1 MSTFPLQLIAT
12 HETPQN
18 SKSRRF
24 KATSGGDKG
33 PVTVGGWIRRR
44 IDDITPDALD
54 IPETLEYVPVNYEQ
68 ESLGELRFCPMSIEV
83 NDQRILKNRRRRTV
97 YLLPWLETY
106 PQSSSQNNTMTS
118 LLAASGI
125 DILDEKTRN
134 KLAVRFRSYSEIS
147 KVFPMLAIPRLH
159 KNKKLSAE
167 ERKRRQIV
175 ESYKNLVQKSGTPA
189 QFAIVESFMNTSTT
203 LDQSILENSH
213 APSVVSRSRSKVV
226 VPSLSRET
234 SVAASI
240 ANATEGATAAATTT
254 GSVDASQKFEGT
266 VCMAISSR
274 HWSENV
280 LRITKSGIS
289 ILPNSESVRAYTN
302 ISIKS
307 IFCIRQM
314 KKEETPIFF
323 LKSLAFFQIET
334 FARVYYFMV
343 KEKYI
348 SSWLQFFLM
357 MYGSTIVKLSSDP
370 IGKVLY
376 TFPEPAEAYIARP
389 TCWKLDKKRIF
400 NYRRIIFSPKCIP
413 VKYQS
418 SSPNEIIE
426 DILASAFAL
435 SVAESTSSA
444 EALDWVK
451 FLDDITVVQ
460 TLNFSKLNEKDKIAF
475 LLNIYHLMVV
485 HASLILGP
493 PLSWAS
499 WQGFFNSSY
508 LLAFDI
514 ISISEVEYNLLRA
527 AMSAPSPILSKLAV
541 PYSHYPGLAL
551 TQKDF
556 RLNFCINCGTQ
567 SSPAVV
573 PIYRVNTLD
582 AQMDEVSC
590 CSSIQ

>member
-1 MSTFPLQLIAT
+1 MAAQ
-12 HETPQN
+12 ETPRN
-18 SKSRRF
+18 NKSRRF

-54 IPETLEYVPVNYEQ
+54 IPETSEYVPVNYEQ
-68 ESLGELRFCPMSIEV
+68 ESLGELRYCPMSIEI

-97 YLLPWLETY
+97 FLLPWLETY
-106 PQSSSQNNTMTS
+106 PQSSQNNTMAS

-134 KLAVRFRSYSEIS
+134 KLAFRFRSYSEIS

-175 ESYKNLVQKSGTPA
+175 ESYKYLVQKNVTSA
-189 QFAIVESFMNTSTT
+189 QFTAVESFMNATT
-203 LDQSILENSH
+203 ALDQGVLENSH
-213 APSVVSRSRSKVV
+213 APSLVSRSRSKAV

-234 SVAASI
+234 S
-240 ANATEGATAAATTT
+240 ATAAIAASGTEGGSAST
-254 GSVDASQKFEGT
+254 GGSLDGSQKYEGT
-266 VCMAISSR
+266 VCMAVSSR

-302 ISIKS
+302 ISVKS

-314 KKEETPIFF
+314 RKEETPIFF

-343 KEKYI
+343 KEKYV
-348 SSWLQFFLM
+348 SSWLQFFHM
-357 MYGSTIVKLSSDP
+357 MYGNTIVKLSSEP

-400 NYRRIIFSPKCIP
+400 NYRRIVFSPKCIP

-435 SVAESTSSA
+435 SVAEANTSA
-444 EALDWVK
+444 EASDWVK

-475 LLNIYHLMVV
+475 LLNIHHLMVV

-493 PLSWAS
+493 PLSCTCFYS
-499 WQGFFNSSY
+499 FLMIVLY
-508 LLAFDI
+508 CI
-514 ISISEVEYNLLRA
+514 VSI
-527 AMSAPSPILSKLAV
+527 
-541 PYSHYPGLAL
+541 
-551 TQKDF
+551 
-556 RLNFCINCGTQ
+556 
-567 SSPAVV
+567 
-573 PIYRVNTLD
+573 
-582 AQMDEVSC
+582 
-590 CSSIQ
+590 

>member
-1 MSTFPLQLIAT
+1 M
-12 HETPQN
+12 
-18 SKSRRF
+18 
-24 KATSGGDKG
+24 
-33 PVTVGGWIRRR
+33 TVGGWIRRR

-54 IPETLEYVPVNYEQ
+54 IPETSEYVPVNYEQ

-97 YLLPWLETY
+97 YLLPWLETF
-106 PQSSSQNNTMTS
+106 PQSTQNSTMSS
-118 LLAASGI
+118 LLAASAV

-134 KLAVRFRSYSEIS
+134 KLSFRFRPYSEIS

-175 ESYKNLVQKSGTPA
+175 ESYKNLVQKNGTPT
-189 QFAIVESFMNTSTT
+189 QFMNVESFMNPPSA
-203 LDQSILENSH
+203 LDQGLLENSF
-213 APSVVSRSRSKVV
+213 APSLVSRSRSKIVA
-226 VPSLSRET
+226 PNLSREV
-234 SVAASI
+234 SVTAMMAGVETP
-240 ANATEGATAAATTT
+240 NTGA
-254 GSVDASQKFEGT
+254 VDFSLKYEGT

-280 LRITKSGIS
+280 LRITKSGIA

-302 ISIKS
+302 ISVKS

-314 KKEETPIFF
+314 KREETPIFF

-343 KEKYI
+343 KEKYVTA
-348 SSWLQFFLM
+348 WMQFFQV
-357 MYGSTIVKLSSDP
+357 MYGSAIVKLPSDP

-413 VKYQS
+413 IKYQS

-435 SVAESTSSA
+435 SAAESTSSA
-444 EALDWVK
+444 EASDWVK

-493 PLSWAS
+493 PLSCKCVCM
-499 WQGFFNSSY
+499 Y
-508 LLAFDI
+508 L
-514 ISISEVEYNLLRA
+514 Y
-527 AMSAPSPILSKLAV
+527 
-541 PYSHYPGLAL
+541 
-551 TQKDF
+551 
-556 RLNFCINCGTQ
+556 
-567 SSPAVV
+567 
-573 PIYRVNTLD
+573 
-582 AQMDEVSC
+582 
-590 CSSIQ
+590 